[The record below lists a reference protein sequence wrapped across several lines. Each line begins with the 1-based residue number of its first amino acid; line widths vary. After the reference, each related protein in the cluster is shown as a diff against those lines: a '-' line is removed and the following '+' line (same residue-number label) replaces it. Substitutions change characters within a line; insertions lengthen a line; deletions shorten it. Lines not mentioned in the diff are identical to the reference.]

1 MEVKLINIH
10 IHCKHSHTLTSS
22 FHWNMNNVLLSLSQK
37 HTEKQFKSLFLFVSC
52 YYAKNDIVLI
62 TFLFVFQC
70 YAKNQIVFSIK
81 VKHLTTLIRTDRVW
95 FTYMASLDLLQRVHT
110 FLQTEG
116 NARLKSLLMLDK
128 SLIPPNLR

>member
-1 MEVKLINIH
+1 
-10 IHCKHSHTLTSS
+10 
-22 FHWNMNNVLLSLSQK
+22 MNNVLLSLSQK

-70 YAKNQIVFSIK
+70 YANNQIVFSIK
-81 VKHLTTLIRTDRVW
+81 VKHLTTPIRTDRVCMVKTAVN
-95 FTYMASLDLLQRVHT
+95 TYMASLDLLQRVHT